1 MDKGYV
7 VKYFLK
13 YVVNRAAENKEGNES
28 MEKKTVCVIFG
39 GESSEHEVSCMSADT
54 VIKSIDKNIYDIIMV
69 GITKD
74 GRWILTEDIQKV
86 KDGSFKD
93 GRTKAFILPDKEI
106 HGIVIKDDEG
116 CRIVHIDVVFPVLHG
131 LFGEDGTI
139 QGLLELAGIPYV
151 GCGVLDSAVSMD
163 KLSTKKVVSSL
174 HIRQAEYVAVFKEDF
189 SDMESI
195 CHKVENAL
203 SYPVFVKPSN
213 AGSSVGV
220 MKASD
225 REELKK
231 ALNNAL
237 LHDGRILVEEAIFG
251 REVECAVLDADGKV
265 RASGVGEI
273 LAAADFYDYDAK
285 YNNAQSL
292 TVIDPDLDENVTEG
306 IREAAVS
313 IFKELSCKGL
323 ARVDFFVENETGSI
337 VFNEIN
343 TMPGFTNISMY
354 PMLWEA
360 RGIDKKN
367 LVTKLIKSA
376 RCRKKA

>member
-1 MDKGYV
+1 M
-7 VKYFLK
+7 VKKQPLF
-13 YVVNRAAENKEGNES
+13 
-28 MEKKTVCVIFG
+28 FP
-39 GESSEHEVSCMSADT
+39 
-54 VIKSIDKNIYDIIMV
+54 IKDVQGVLI
-69 GITKD
+69 
-74 GRWILTEDIQKV
+74 R
-86 KDGSFKD
+86 
-93 GRTKAFILPDKEI
+93 
-106 HGIVIKDDEG
+106 DDEG
-116 CRIVHIDVVFPVLHG
+116 CRIVHIDVVFSVLHG

-151 GCGVLDSAVSMD
+151 GCGVLASAASMD
-163 KLSTKKVVSSL
+163 KLSTKKIVSSL
-174 HIRQAEYVAVFKEDF
+174 HIRQADYAAIFEEDF
-189 SDMESI
+189 SDMENI
-195 CHKVENAL
+195 CDRVENKL

-231 ALNNAL
+231 ALNNAR
-237 LHDGRILVEEAIFG
+237 LHDGRILVEETIFG
-251 REVECAVLDADGKV
+251 REIECAVLDADGEV

-285 YNNAQSL
+285 YNNAQSV
-292 TVIDPDLDENVTEG
+292 TVIDPKLDENITEG
-306 IREAAVS
+306 IRKAAVS
-313 IFKELSCKGL
+313 IFKALSCKGL
-323 ARVDFFVENETGSI
+323 SRVDFFVENGTGDI

-367 LVTKLIKSA
+367 LVTKLIESA
-376 RCRKKA
+376 QCRKKA

>member
-1 MDKGYV
+1 
-7 VKYFLK
+7 
-13 YVVNRAAENKEGNES
+13 

-54 VIKSIDKNIYDIIMV
+54 VINSIDKNIYDVIII

-74 GRWILTEDIQKV
+74 GRWILTEDVQNV
-86 KDGSFKD
+86 KDGSFKN
-93 GRTKAFILPDKEI
+93 GKTTAVILPDKKI
-106 HGIVIKDDEG
+106 QGILINDGKDY
-116 CRIVHIDVVFPVLHG
+116 RIVHIDVVFSVLHG

-151 GCGVLDSAVSMD
+151 GCGVLASAASMD
-163 KLSTKKVVSSL
+163 KLSTKKLVSSL
-174 HIRQAEYVAVFKEDF
+174 HIRQADYIAVFEEDF
-189 SDMESI
+189 SDMENI
-195 CHKVENAL
+195 CDRVENKL

-220 MKASD
+220 MRASD

-231 ALNNAL
+231 ALNNARM
-237 LHDGRILVEEAIFG
+237 HDGRILVEETIFG
-251 REVECAVLDADGKV
+251 REVECAVLDAEGQTC
-265 RASGVGEI
+265 ASGVGEI

-285 YNNAQSL
+285 YNNAQSV
-292 TVIDPDLDENVTEG
+292 TVIDPELDENITEG
-306 IREAAVS
+306 IRKAAVS
-313 IFKELSCKGL
+313 IFKALSCKGL
-323 ARVDFFVENETGSI
+323 SRVDFFVENETGDI

-354 PMLWEA
+354 PMLWGA

-367 LVTKLIKSA
+367 LVTKLIESAGCRAKSLIQ
-376 RCRKKA
+376 K